1 MLAKPDEFDAIF
13 YLSDCMGLEKAL
25 MSKGIDLKTIQ
36 ARKTTKKEPVEIYDY
51 EFQLITFFSIPVP
64 SPFKRRAIFGIQ
76 NRLAHAAYTEDEFEV
91 VLKECQ
97 NNEEFMLKCEVTQ
110 SEVEKLIENLR
121 WLRANA
127 DSCFEFALKPR
138 VPKVSQGHH

>member
-1 MLAKPDEFDAIF
+1 MLTKPDEFDAIC
-13 YLSDCMGLEKAL
+13 YVSDCMGLETAL
-25 MSKGIDLKTIQ
+25 KSKGIDLQTIQ
-36 ARKTTKKEPVEIYDY
+36 ARKTTKKKPVVIYDN
-51 EFQLITFFSIPVP
+51 EHQLIRFFSIPVP
-64 SPFKRRAIFGIQ
+64 NPFKRRAVFGIQ
-76 NRLAHAAYTEDEFEV
+76 NRLSHAAFTEDEFEI